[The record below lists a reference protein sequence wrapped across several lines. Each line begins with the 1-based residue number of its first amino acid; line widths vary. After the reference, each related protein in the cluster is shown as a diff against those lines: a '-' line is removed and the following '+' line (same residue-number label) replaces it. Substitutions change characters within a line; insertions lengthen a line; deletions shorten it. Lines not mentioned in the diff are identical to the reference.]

1 MVIVDKALCRD
12 FLTANTIDPIAFLEN
27 GNVTTTAAVEVL
39 KEKTKVAPKIEQKSI
54 KSREQILDE
63 ETEEFFRDHT
73 LSVNLGVPGN
83 NIEVGRTY
91 TARVKVMYR
100 NKPFTGSL
108 PAEGLALSYDRS
120 GVKLFPDT
128 IIAIENGVREFQIT
142 GVKTGKYG
150 ISFKIGKRIF
160 LSTAVNV
167 YKKSEMIHPEQGF
180 IIQNKSIVLA
190 DEKLT

>member
-1 MVIVDKALCRD
+1 MIVKMGTNIGEVGNTGNSYGNHLHFQIDTTNQAHPYYYVTCGKGKDPMVIVDQALCRD

-73 LSVNLGVPGN
+73 LSVSLGVPGN
-83 NIEVGRTY
+83 NIEVGRTH

-108 PAEGLALSYDRS
+108 PAEGLTLSYDRS

-142 GVKTGKYG
+142 GVKT
-150 ISFKIGKRIF
+150 
-160 LSTAVNV
+160 
-167 YKKSEMIHPEQGF
+167 
-180 IIQNKSIVLA
+180 
-190 DEKLT
+190 